1 MNVQANRISFA
12 NVLLREKIIPFDC
25 FRNAVESNK
34 TDQEKSITLMIA
46 LMDLIKSQ
54 PQLILKV
61 IDSLYETETLE
72 HIAHSLSKSL
82 NC

>member
-12 NVLLREKIIPFDC
+12 SVLLSEKIIPFDC
-25 FRNAVESNK
+25 FSNAVESNK

-46 LMDLIKSQ
+46 LMNLIKSQ

-61 IDSLYETETLE
+61 IDSLNETETLK
-72 HIAHSLSKSL
+72 HIAHSLSESL